1 MAREEIITGLDLGSN
16 MIRVVVGQKTDVDEK
31 IQILGVAE
39 SQSEGINKGVIN
51 SIEDTVSSISGA
63 LEKAERMTG
72 IPIEHALVGISG
84 SHINSI
90 QSHGVVAVSKADGEI
105 KEDDVA
111 RVIEAAQSV
120 ATPPNYETLHV
131 IPRSFSVDNQSNI
144 KDPIGMTGIRLEV
157 DAQIIQ
163 GLSSQIKNI
172 TKCVYR
178 TSLDIDDLT
187 LGILA
192 AAEALLTRRQK
203 ELGVALINIGGTTTS
218 LAVFEEGDI
227 VHTAILPV
235 GSGHITNDI
244 AIGLRTSIEVAE
256 QVKLEYASC
265 LPEEINKREEINL
278 SDISSNESA
287 SVPRK
292 HIAEITEARIEEV
305 FSLADKELQ
314 KIERSGLLPA
324 GIVLTGGGAKLP
336 GMVEVAKRVF
346 KLPSSLG
353 EPREIITAIDKINDP
368 AYSTAIGLVIWGAQ
382 VYDRGRSGISGPSF
396 SAVAQ
401 TKGRI
406 QKWLKSLMP

>member
-1 MAREEIITGLDLGSN
+1 MAREEIITGLDLGSTN
-16 MIRVVVGQKTDVDEK
+16 IRIVVGQRNEADDK
-31 IQILGVAE
+31 IQIIGLAE
-39 SQSEGINKGVIN
+39 NQSEGVNKGVIS

-63 LEKAERMTG
+63 LEKTERMTG
-72 IPIEHALVGISG
+72 LPIEHAYIGISG

-131 IPRSFSVDNQSNI
+131 IPRSFSVDNQANI
-144 KDPIGMTGIRLEV
+144 KDPVGMTGIRLEV

-178 TSLDIDDLT
+178 TGLDINDLT
-187 LGILA
+187 LGVLA
-192 AAEALLTRRQK
+192 AAEAILTRRQK
-203 ELGVALINIGGTTTS
+203 ELGVAIINIGGSTTS
-218 LAVFEEGDI
+218 VAVFEEGDI
-227 VHTAILPV
+227 VHTSILPV

-256 QVKLEYASC
+256 QVKVDYATC
-265 LPEEINKREEINL
+265 LPDEVNKRDEINL
-278 SDISSNESA
+278 AEISANESA
-287 SVPRK
+287 VIPRK
-292 HIAEITEARIEEV
+292 HIAEITEARIEEI
-305 FSLADKELQ
+305 FAMADKELQ

-324 GIVLTGGGAKLP
+324 GVVLTGGGAKLP
-336 GMVEVAKRVF
+336 GIVDVAKKVF
-346 KLPSSLG
+346 KLPAALG
-353 EPREIITAIDKINDP
+353 QPREIITSIDKINDP
-368 AYSTAIGLVIWGAQ
+368 AFTTAIGLVVWGAQ
-382 VYDRGRSGISGPSF
+382 SVDRGHGMNRPSF

-401 TKGRI
+401 TKNRVK
-406 QKWLKSLMP
+406 KWLKTLMP